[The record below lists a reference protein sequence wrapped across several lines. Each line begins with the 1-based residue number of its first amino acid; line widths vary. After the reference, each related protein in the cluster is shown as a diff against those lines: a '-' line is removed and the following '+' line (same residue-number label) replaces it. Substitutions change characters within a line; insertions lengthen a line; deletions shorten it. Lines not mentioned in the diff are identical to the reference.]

1 MKMSTTTSEV
11 RAKITFEDGTT
22 RTYAIPIEEADKT
35 GVKSRVQEL
44 NSGTGAGTMY
54 KDKMLA
60 TFVSDTGS
68 PMVKIGA
75 VNIVTETEE
84 VIYSG

>member
-1 MKMSTTTSEV
+1 MRMSTTTSEV
-11 RAKITFEDGTT
+11 RAKIVFEDGTS
-22 RTYAIPIEEADKT
+22 RTYGIPIADEYKAT
-35 GVKSRVQEL
+35 VKARVQEL

-54 KDKMLA
+54 KPAMLA
-60 TFVSDTGS
+60 TFVSNTGS

-75 VNIVTETEE
+75 VNIVTTTED